1 MLKKLRNGMNMKLK
15 DSKINTKRYKI
26 MTILHSG
33 RKGTRYTMVNN
44 EKYDGL
50 INYTVVCKD
59 LHDLKPYECLKMKV
73 KNSPFYRTWETTPVI
88 CLYQNVDTYYYCETV
103 NSIYVLK
110 ELDEI
115 ESKVITRGKN
125 E

>member
-1 MLKKLRNGMNMKLK
+1 MKLK
-15 DSKINTKRYKI
+15 KSKFNVKRYKI

-33 RKGTRYTMVNN
+33 RKNTRYTMVNN

-50 INYTVVCKD
+50 IGSIVVCKD
-59 LHDLKPYECLKMKV
+59 LHEVQPYENLKMKV
-73 KNSPFYRTWETTPVI
+73 KEGAFRGVWETSPVI

-110 ELDEI
+110 EIDEI
-115 ESKVITRGKN
+115 KSSIIYK
-125 E
+125 